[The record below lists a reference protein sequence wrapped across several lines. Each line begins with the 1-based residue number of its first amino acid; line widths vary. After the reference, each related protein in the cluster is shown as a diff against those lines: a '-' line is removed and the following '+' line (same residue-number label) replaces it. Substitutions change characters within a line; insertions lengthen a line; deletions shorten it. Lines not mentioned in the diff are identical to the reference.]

1 MSDRKCGEG
10 VIYSFEVEN
19 ADQEYRKLKDSQV
32 EILYEIRTEEW
43 GQRHFMIRDPGGMV
57 IDLVQTVEPTGEYTH
72 LETRNS
78 S

>member
-19 ADQEYRKLKDSQV
+19 A
-32 EILYEIRTEEW
+32 
-43 GQRHFMIRDPGGMV
+43 DPGGMV